1 MKVLIR
7 SLTPAFLALLLALS
21 LAAQAPHNQP
31 DVKAKPAEK
40 PPVGTKTAEPTK
52 PSSTKPDSGMPKPA
66 PEIERVLQQ
75 FQGRWTT
82 EEKHEPSEMLPQGGT
97 GKGQEAIR
105 PGPGKM
111 SLIGEYV
118 SQGPMGE
125 FAGIG
130 LMTWDPTARVY
141 HLHWTDNTNPVVSVS
156 TGKWEGK
163 DLVFTGTDTMMG
175 KKVYARHAF
184 TELTPTAFT
193 YTLDMGPTATQFER
207 AVTIKYT
214 KANPSE
220 LPFRRMR
227 PQ

>member
-7 SLTPAFLALLLALS
+7 LFMHILLVLALVVS
-21 LAAQAPHNQP
+21 MAAQAPQGGTGQP
-31 DVKAKPAEK
+31 DAKAKPAEK

-52 PSSTKPDSGMPKPA
+52 AGPEMPKPA
-66 PEIERVLQQ
+66 PEIERLLQQ
-75 FQGRWTT
+75 LQGRWTT
-82 EEKHEPSEMLPQGGT
+82 DEKHEPSEMLPQGGT

-111 SLIGEYV
+111 SIIAEYS

-130 LMTWDPTARVY
+130 LITWDPTAHVY
-141 HLHWTDNTNPVVSVS
+141 RLHWTDNTGPGVTVT

-163 DLVFTGTDTMMG
+163 DLVFNGTDTMMG
-175 KKVYARHAF
+175 KKLFSRHAF

-193 YTLDMGPTATQFER
+193 YTIDMGPTATQLKR
-207 AVTIKYT
+207 AMTIKYT
-214 KANPSE
+214 KVDMQE
-220 LPFRRMR
+220 MRRRQFGR